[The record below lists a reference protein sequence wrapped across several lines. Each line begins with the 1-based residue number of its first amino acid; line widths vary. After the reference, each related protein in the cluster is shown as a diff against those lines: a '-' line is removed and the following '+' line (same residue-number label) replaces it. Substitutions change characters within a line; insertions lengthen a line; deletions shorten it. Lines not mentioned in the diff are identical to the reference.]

1 MEYDIFPWEDGDD
14 NLLSQ
19 SKNHQDAMLT
29 DSNDFLSLIRII
41 VNQATRSGSLSKALR
56 DASPYTKKLA
66 DALNIPKEAAF
77 FLSFFIDN
85 VSADSIGTPLISF
98 AEEIDCTLTEVL
110 SYFGH
115 FKYLQDNGYLIKKGA
130 GIYSVPDEV
139 LMAISENRPFNGIDY
154 YNKVLSFTANKDI
167 VSRRLFF
174 DDALS
179 YRVRAMGKLLTG
191 DAFERFQEAMNQG
204 SHNTG
209 FCALFYGESGTGKTE
224 LAFQLARKTRRDILT
239 IDCSEVASKWIG
251 DSEKNARK
259 IFNTYRI
266 FSKNPWVKPILLL
279 NEADSLMSKRIH
291 ANSEGSIDNNRIV
304 NIFLEEMEKFDGI
317 LIATC
322 NDKSMLDSAFFRRFL
337 FKLEFKIPDEG
348 TRIKILMDK
357 LHVSENVAATIAK
370 KHITGAQ
377 IENMARAQIIDNIVG
392 NADTELYS

>member
-1 MEYDIFPWEDGDD
+1 M
-14 NLLSQ
+14 
-19 SKNHQDAMLT
+19 
-29 DSNDFLSLIRII
+29 
-41 VNQATRSGSLSKALR
+41 
-56 DASPYTKKLA
+56 
-66 DALNIPKEAAF
+66 
-77 FLSFFIDN
+77 
-85 VSADSIGTPLISF
+85 ISF
-98 AEEIDCTLTEVL
+98 AEEIDCTLTVVL

-115 FKYLQDNGYLIKKGA
+115 FKYIQDNGYLIKKGA
-130 GIYSVPDEV
+130 GIYCVPDEV

-179 YRVRAMGKLLTG
+179 YRVRAMEKLLTG

-224 LAFQLARKTRRDILT
+224 LAFQLARK
-239 IDCSEVASKWIG
+239 
-251 DSEKNARK
+251 
-259 IFNTYRI
+259 IFNIYHI
-266 FSKNPWVKPILLL
+266 FSKNPRVKPILLL

-291 ANSEGSIDNNRIV
+291 ANSEGGIDNNRIV